1 MSLSAVNVTCEVIG
15 PDPAATSPGP
25 GSPNSSPPRGRAG
38 LAGDELRDDFM
49 KWLAVQRSRSDS
61 VDWRRRKL
69 GVGERERPFHSLD
82 GAASSG
88 GDEDYD
94 EDEDDEVLLGGFY
107 GSGDEKEQMAN
118 GEKHKEKKIS
128 AAAAALFPS
137 LSGQPENGP
146 CCPFEALFRS
156 HFEANG
162 SFGMLQDP
170 K

>member
-1 MSLSAVNVTCEVIG
+1 MTLRLANVPCEVIG

-25 GSPNSSPPRGRAG
+25 GSPNASPPLGRAG
-38 LAGDELRDDFM
+38 LAGDELRDDFV

-61 VDWRRRKL
+61 VDWRRRKF

-107 GSGDEKEQMAN
+107 GSGDEKEPKAD
-118 GEKHKEKKIS
+118 GDKDKGKKMS
-128 AAAAALFPS
+128 AAAALFSPM
-137 LSGQPENGP
+137 SGEPGEGP
-146 CCPFEALFRS
+146 RCPFEALFRS
-156 HFEANG
+156 HFGATN
-162 SFGMLQDP
+162 SFGTFQDP